1 MNSTSEKVLEILLNT
16 DGIVSG
22 KVIGETLSIS
32 RVAVNKQIAKLKEQ
46 GINIESRKK
55 GYILLDKDIL
65 SQVSLSKKLE
75 NNGLNFTLFI
85 KEVDSTN
92 NEAKKLMASQEGNF
106 IIVAPIQCRG
116 RGRNSRQF
124 VSNIGGAYMTLCYIP
139 KNIQIMDSLKLV
151 LVTGLAVAEV
161 LSELTEGVQIKWPND
176 VYIKG
181 KKICG
186 ILLESVLNETTVSK
200 LILGI
205 GINVNNE
212 LSDEIKDIA
221 TSLKLEGVEIDRESI
236 IVKVMSKLWE
246 MLNEYERSGFKKFEK
261 QYCDNC
267 ISIGKNVTVNT
278 PDGIVQGK
286 GIGISETGYLLVEN
300 EKGINEIIVGD
311 VGL

>member
-1 MNSTSEKVLEILLNT
+1 MNLTSDKVLEILSNN

-55 GYILLDKDIL
+55 GYILLDNDIL
-65 SQVSLSKKLE
+65 SQNSLSKKLE
-75 NNGLNFTLFI
+75 NSGLDFTLFI

-92 NEAKKLMASQEGNF
+92 NEAKKLMTSQEGNF
-106 IIVAPIQCRG
+106 LVVAPIQCGG

-139 KNIQIMDSLKLV
+139 KNIQIMDSLKIV
-151 LVTGLAVAEV
+151 LLTGLAVAEV
-161 LSELTEGVQIKWPND
+161 LSELTDGVQIKWPND
-176 VYIKG
+176 VYVKG

-212 LSDEIKDIA
+212 LPNEIKDIA
-221 TSLKLEGVEIDRESI
+221 TSLKLQGVKIDRESI
-236 IVKVMSKLWE
+236 IVKVMSKLWK
-246 MLNEYERSGFKKFEK
+246 MLNEYERSGFKEFEK

-278 PDGIVQGK
+278 LNGIVEGL